1 MIRYDQSMIPP
12 LDPST
17 LPGPAQKIV
26 SDGAPQKLQL
36 MAARGIVPGLR
47 PDAILSVLV
56 LLAQHGDSMVAGQAQ
71 QTLDQLP
78 EPLLFGA
85 LDADLPEAAIFVL
98 AMKFTNR
105 MDVLEKLIRM
115 PRLSIAAV
123 SYLAS
128 KGAEPTTELV
138 ATNEERMLAHPELIE
153 AIYMN
158 PNSRM
163 STSNRLVELAVRNQ
177 IELKGIP
184 AWKEI
189 TQAIK
194 GELISEPTAEPLP
207 EDELFWDQHQ
217 LAEEL
222 TDETLEDAYFEDEEG
237 EEHLEDKFKPLYQ
250 QLADMTVAEKVRRAM
265 LGTKEERMMLIRE
278 QNKVVS
284 SAAAR
289 SPLLQEPDVAQIS
302 KSRGV
307 AEDVLRIIGTTA
319 EWLKSYQIKKNL
331 VENAKTPIA
340 IANKLVLH
348 LREAD
353 LRKLAK
359 NKNIQGAVRTQ
370 VRRHLERRRN

>member
-1 MIRYDQSMIPP
+1 MIRYDPSMIPH
-12 LDPST
+12 LDPTT

-47 PDAILSVLV
+47 PDAVVSVLV
-56 LLAQHGDSMVAGQAQ
+56 ILAQHADGGIANQAQ

-78 EPLLFGA
+78 EPLLLGA
-85 LDADLPEAAIFVL
+85 LDADLPEAVIFVF
-98 AMKFTNR
+98 AQKFTNR

-115 PRLSIAAV
+115 PRLPIAAV
-123 SYLAS
+123 SHLAS
-128 KGAEPTTELV
+128 KGGEATTELV
-138 ATNEERMLAHPELIE
+138 ATNEERMLANPELIE

-158 PNSRM
+158 PSSRM
-163 STSNRLVELAVRNQ
+163 STSNRLVELAVRHQ

-189 TQAIK
+189 TQAIR
-194 GELISEPTAEPLP
+194 GELISEPTEEPLP
-207 EDELFWDQHQ
+207 EDQLFWEQHD
-217 LAEEL
+217 LAEQL
-222 TDETLEDAYFEDEEG
+222 TDDGLEDAYFEDEEG
-237 EEHLEDKFKPLYQ
+237 QEHLEDKFKPLYQ
-250 QLADMTVAEKVRRAM
+250 KLADMTVAEKVRRAM

-278 QNKVVS
+278 QNKVIS

-307 AEDVLRIIGTTA
+307 PEDVLRIIGTTA